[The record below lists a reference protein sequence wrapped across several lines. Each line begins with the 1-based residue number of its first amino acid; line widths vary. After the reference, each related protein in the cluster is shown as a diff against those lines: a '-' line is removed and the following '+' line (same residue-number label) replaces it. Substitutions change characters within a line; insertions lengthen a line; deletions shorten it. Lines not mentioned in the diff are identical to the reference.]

1 MLHLLQIL
9 SLTAVAATVPATSV
23 EVGPVTQAPQRAGL
37 EVVIDPATGQ
47 IIDDPTDL
55 QLERVSEGIALE
67 RRRSP
72 WELREF
78 FLSSG
83 GRGVY
88 LDGWA
93 DHSLTVNVGPD
104 GEMRLG
110 CSKGDQ
116 HSPKPATVEEE
127 AIR

>member
-9 SLTAVAATVPATSV
+9 SLTVAAATVPATSV
-23 EVGPVTQAPQRAGL
+23 EVGPVIQEPQSAGL

-47 IIDDPTDL
+47 IVDNPTDL
-55 QLERVSEGIALE
+55 QLERVSEGITLE

-78 FLSSG
+78 FLSNG

-93 DHSLTVNVGPD
+93 DHSLTVEITPD
-104 GEMRLG
+104 GDMQLG
-110 CSKGDQ
+110 CASGDE
-116 HSPKPATVEEE
+116 HSIEPFSAEETV
-127 AIR
+127 R